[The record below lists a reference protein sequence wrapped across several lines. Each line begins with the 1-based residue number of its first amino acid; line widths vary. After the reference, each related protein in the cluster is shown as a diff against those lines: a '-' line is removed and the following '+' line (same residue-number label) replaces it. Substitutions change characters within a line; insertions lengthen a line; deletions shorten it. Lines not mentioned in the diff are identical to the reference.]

1 MKKPAKS
8 KIIDPYTKE
17 LITIKWAKGSYL
29 SGQVAIV
36 GYWLNRDFLLNQI
49 DPLAEGQD
57 GKSEPFFWELYI
69 KLSLW
74 QAESENIPPN
84 SFFVKDYSENELVF
98 RELEVQLG
106 NPEFPFQALIS
117 ASFKTDFPLWE
128 MKEEF
133 EFYSLRDFQ
142 GEI

>member
-1 MKKPAKS
+1 MKPQAES

-17 LITIKWAKGSYL
+17 SITIKWAKASYQA
-29 SGQVAIV
+29 GQVAIV
-36 GYWLNRDFLLNQI
+36 GYWSPSGLS
-49 DPLAEGQD
+49 ED
-57 GKSEPFFWELYI
+57 GESEAYFWEPYI

-98 RELEVQLG
+98 RALEAQLW
-106 NPEFPFQALIS
+106 NPEFPFRALIS
-117 ASFKTDFPLWE
+117 AFFKTDLPLWE

-133 EFYSLRDFQ
+133 QFYSPEDF
-142 GEI
+142 

>member
-36 GYWLNRDFLLNQI
+36 GYWLNRDSLLNQI
-49 DPLAEGQD
+49 
-57 GKSEPFFWELYI
+57 FWEPYI

-117 ASFKTDFPLWE
+117 ASFKTDLPLWE

>member
-17 LITIKWAKGSYL
+17 LITIIWAKSSYP

-36 GYWLNRDFLLNQI
+36 GYWLNRYS
-49 DPLAEGQD
+49 P
-57 GKSEPFFWELYI
+57 SEAYFWEPYI

-98 RELEVQLG
+98 RALEAQLG
-106 NPEFPFQALIS
+106 NPEFPFRALIS
-117 ASFKTDFPLWE
+117 ASFKTDLPLWE

-133 EFYSLRDFQ
+133 QFYSPEDF
-142 GEI
+142 